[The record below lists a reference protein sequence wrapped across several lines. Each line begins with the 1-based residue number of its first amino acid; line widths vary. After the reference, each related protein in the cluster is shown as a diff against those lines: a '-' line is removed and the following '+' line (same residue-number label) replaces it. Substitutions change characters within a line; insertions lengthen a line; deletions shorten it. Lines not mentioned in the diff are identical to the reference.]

1 MTESF
6 AMRGLEP
13 ILRMLDALQGDALTA
28 AAEDGLT
35 DGLTVIC
42 EEAKAL
48 CPRDTGALQ
57 ASIRVRMTG
66 SGGEVVAG
74 APYAAAVELGSL
86 HRAAQPFLF
95 PAMRARQAEALDGV
109 QRAVQK
115 TIREGD
121 GA

>member
-1 MTESF
+1 
-6 AMRGLEP
+6 MRGLEP
-13 ILRMLDALQGDALTA
+13 ILRVLDALQGDALTA
-28 AAEDGLT
+28 AAEDGLP
-35 DGLTVIC
+35 DGLAAIC
-42 EEAKAL
+42 EEAKVL

-86 HRAAQPFLF
+86 HRAPQPFLF
-95 PAMRARQAEALDGV
+95 PAMRARQEEALEGV
-109 QRAVQK
+109 QRAVRRS
-115 TIREGD
+115 IREGD